1 MCFSYVQSLKISK
14 TYLQFFKGQIGCR
27 FVIRHVV
34 VPSAGELEELASLGG
49 LHSDQLLLLSLA
61 HVLELAEHFFV
72 L

>member
-1 MCFSYVQSLKISK
+1 MQLLNLESMLFLE
-14 TYLQFFKGQIGCR
+14 FFEGQIGSGL
-27 FVIRHVV
+27 VVRHVV